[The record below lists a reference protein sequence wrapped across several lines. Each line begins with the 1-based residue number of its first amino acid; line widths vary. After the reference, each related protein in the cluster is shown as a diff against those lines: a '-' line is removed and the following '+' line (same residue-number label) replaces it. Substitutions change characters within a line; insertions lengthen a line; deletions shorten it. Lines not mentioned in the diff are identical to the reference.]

1 MDDWHIG
8 AGFRPVSYSLHGDK
22 GFRNRAVTHPPQR
35 APQRADGHFP
45 QSTRSEGPKQSAP
58 ALHLR
63 IAPRNRL
70 ARGETVC
77 ESPHTTVCCITR
89 AKLYN
94 LLYMATNGHHWPPTL
109 GPLLCFDCAYVVCL
123 ACRTLEPLS
132 RSDLFSSDL
141 SQLPGISPHS
151 WDRLASSVHSTRS
164 VQFDRFSSRELEY
177 RPVCTQ
183 ADVR

>member
-94 LLYMATNGHHWPPTL
+94 LLYMATNGH
-109 GPLLCFDCAYVVCL
+109 PLLAPCYALIVPMSYALPVGPWNHCPVLTCSVRTCL
-123 ACRTLEPLS
+123 SFPAFLLT
-132 RSDLFSSDL
+132 
-141 SQLPGISPHS
+141 PGTGWPV
-151 WDRLASSVHSTRS
+151 RSTRH
-164 VQFDRFSSRELEY
+164 VRSSSIASLQES
-177 RPVCTQ
+177 
-183 ADVR
+183 